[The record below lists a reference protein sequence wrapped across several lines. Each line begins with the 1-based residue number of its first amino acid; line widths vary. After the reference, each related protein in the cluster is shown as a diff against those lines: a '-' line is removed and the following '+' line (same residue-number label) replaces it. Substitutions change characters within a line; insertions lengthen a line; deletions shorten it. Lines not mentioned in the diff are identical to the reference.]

1 MAEFLLQA
9 IGEFD
14 AGDIAVLA
22 VASVT
27 VWVVRQ
33 LLGTVATE
41 WLRRL
46 LNPRVRRMPVGRAP
60 RSADTGND

>member
-14 AGDIAVLA
+14 VGGIAVLA

-27 VWVVRQ
+27 VFVVRQ

-41 WLRRL
+41 WLLSTGDTSRRL
-46 LNPRVRRMPVGRAP
+46 
-60 RSADTGND
+60 